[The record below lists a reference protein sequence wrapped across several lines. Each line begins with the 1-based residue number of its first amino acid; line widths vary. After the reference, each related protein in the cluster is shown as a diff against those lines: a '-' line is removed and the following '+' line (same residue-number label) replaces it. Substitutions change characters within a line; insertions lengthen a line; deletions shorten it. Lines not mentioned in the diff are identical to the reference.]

1 MRIAVIPGDG
11 IGREVIDAALPA
23 LELLDRA
30 FGLDLHCDRFGWGAQ
45 EWLAT
50 GTGLPDGALPML
62 RDEYAAVLL
71 GALGDPRIPDMAHGR
86 AILLGLRRGL
96 DLYVNY
102 RPMPMPGGGTV
113 ELFRENTQG
122 LYAGVGGTV
131 SRGDE
136 AQVAIDES
144 VYTRDTVERFT
155 RYSLGRLRAL
165 GCGRAVLVHKANAV
179 PHTGR
184 LWQEV
189 FRREAERFPDIVVA
203 DEYVDAFC
211 YHLVRDPGRYE
222 GVLAPNLFGD
232 IISDIG
238 AALMGGLG
246 LATSASI
253 CPETGQALFEPVHGS
268 APDIAGKGIANPY
281 AAARCLVL
289 LLEHLGHTE
298 PARLLDTCLGAA
310 MGTAAATPDVG
321 GQGTTSGFMDEV
333 MTRLAG
339 ELPGT
344 GEERRTG

>member
-1 MRIAVIPGDG
+1 MRVAVVPGDG
-11 IGREVIDAALPA
+11 IGGEVVHAALPA
-23 LELLDRA
+23 LETLDRR
-30 FGLDLHCDRFGWGAQ
+30 FGLGLKYRVFGWGAD

-50 GTGLPDGALPML
+50 GTGLPDGALEML
-62 RDEYAAVLL
+62 RAEYPAILL

-102 RPMPMPGGGTV
+102 RPIPLPGGTTV

-122 LYAGVGGTV
+122 LYSGVGGTV
-131 SRGDE
+131 SRGTM

-155 RYSLGRLRAL
+155 RYSLGRVRAL
-165 GCGRAVLVHKANAV
+165 GCRKAVLVHKANAV
-179 PHTGR
+179 PNTGR

-189 FRREAERFPDIVVA
+189 FRHEARAFPELEVS
-203 DEYVDAFC
+203 DEYVDSFC
-211 YHLVRDPGRYE
+211 YHLIRDPARYQ

-246 LATSASI
+246 LATSASL
-253 CPETGQALFEPVHGS
+253 CPETGHALFEPVHGS

-281 AAARCLVL
+281 AALRCLVL
-289 LLEHLGHTE
+289 MLDHFGHE
-298 PARLLDTCLGAA
+298 QPARLLGSCLDEAIR
-310 MGTAAATPDVG
+310 TEAATPDAG
-321 GQGTTSGFMDEV
+321 GSGTTSSFMTEV
-333 MTRLAG
+333 MARL
-339 ELPGT
+339 ES
-344 GEERRTG
+344 

>member
-1 MRIAVIPGDG
+1 VRIAVVPGDG
-11 IGREVIDAALPA
+11 IGAEVVRAALPA

-30 FGLDLHCDRFGWGAQ
+30 FGLDLEYDLFGWGAD

-50 GTGLPDGALPML
+50 GTGLPEGALDML
-62 RDEYAAVLL
+62 RDGYAAVFL

-102 RPMPMPGGGTV
+102 RPIPLPGGGTI

-122 LYAGVGGTV
+122 LYSGVGGTV
-131 SRGDE
+131 SRGTV
-136 AQVAIDES
+136 AQVAIDEC

-155 RYSLGRLRAL
+155 RYSLGRLREL
-165 GCGRAVLVHKANAV
+165 GCRRAVLVHKANAV
-179 PHTGR
+179 PNTGR

-189 FRREAERFPDIVVA
+189 FHREAEHFPDLEVS
-203 DEYVDAFC
+203 DEYVDSFC
-211 YHLVRDPGRYE
+211 YHLVRDPARYQ

-246 LATSASI
+246 LAVSASI
-253 CPETGQALFEPVHGS
+253 CPETGHALFEPVHGS

-281 AAARCLVL
+281 AATRCLVL
-289 LLEHLGHTE
+289 LLDHAGHAG
-298 PARLLDTCLGAA
+298 PARLLDTCLNEATRTEA
-310 MGTAAATPDVG
+310 TTPDVG
-321 GQGTTSGFMDEV
+321 GRGTTSGFMAEV
-333 MTRLAG
+333 MTRLATA
-339 ELPGT
+339 T
-344 GEERRTG
+344 GDERSAV